1 MLVSLLNPCRAH
13 LERRLEAIEERLIHV
28 DAVGQPA
35 TAIARSA
42 AASAAPV
49 GRSDNIALPVPIDL
63 TATFEPEDNVDISV
77 EETLTV
83 GGSDDLWD
91 SLEEPSTF
99 QLATLNSTSSTPN
112 SVEPPTLQPTI
123 PASISSTQDSTDAS
137 VSAPTR
143 VDNTS
148 TPYYAEAIYVLKN
161 TFRLSSF
168 RRNQLEAI
176 NATLDGKDV
185 FVLMPTGGGKSL
197 CYQLP
202 AVCRSGRTQGVT
214 FVISPLI
221 ALIADQV
228 ASLREKNI
236 SVDCMLSSK
245 SVEDMRDVM
254 RRLRSQQKPDICYIT
269 PEKLRESNAMQD
281 ILAAL
286 YEDKQIARFV
296 IDEAHVIQSWGRDF
310 RDAVSVHN
318 LTYVPIFIP
327 SLYL

>member
-1 MLVSLLNPCRAH
+1 MSISLLILCRAH
-13 LERRLEAIEERLIHV
+13 LERRIEAIEERLTHV
-28 DAVGQPA
+28 VPVGKP
-35 TAIARSA
+35 
-42 AASAAPV
+42 ASAAVTLADSIPATL
-49 GRSDNIALPVPIDL
+49 GAAL
-63 TATFEPEDNVDISV
+63 EPEDNTDETV
-77 EETLTV
+77 ETLIV
-83 GGSDDLWD
+83 PDSDDLWD
-91 SLEEPSTF
+91 GLDEPSTF
-99 QLATLNSTSSTPN
+99 QLAALASTSSTF
-112 SVEPPTLQPTI
+112 
-123 PASISSTQDSTDAS
+123 DSTDAPICTPTS
-137 VSAPTR
+137 SAGR

-148 TPYYAEAIYVLKN
+148 TPYYREAIHVLKN
-161 TFRLSSF
+161 TFHLSSF
-168 RRNQLEAI
+168 RQNQLEAV

-214 FVISPLI
+214 FVVSPLV

-236 SVDCMLSSK
+236 NVDCMSSLR
-245 SVEDMRDVM
+245 SVDDSRDVM

-269 PEKLRESNAMQD
+269 PEKLRESNAMQE

-310 RDAVSVHN
+310 RDAVSVYN
-318 LTYVPIFIP
+318 LSVCMLIFL
-327 SLYL
+327 LYH